1 MRVAARTW
9 PSVARALANHSGHFR
24 PLPGHFRPLARPATS
39 RPLPGHFEKYMFFPI
54 FSPPATSRPLP
65 AATCE
70 ATSRPLP
77 GHMGGCEVGRRPLP
91 GHFAACEVSS
101 RPHLSRQLETPHS
114 RAVPSQ
120 GTQEVK
126 RCAQQAPKEGVLP
139 CARPPPQGTVHFW
152 DHCVVGTLGQ
162 ADHGTSI
169 WLCSSPNKIVMLMLR
184 C

>member
-1 MRVAARTW
+1 MRRCW
-9 PSVARALANHSGHFR
+9 PCACKHKFVVRVPLGMMGWVCEGCGSHMAERSKGPCQSLR
-24 PLPGHFRPLARPATS
+24 PLPATS
-39 RPLPGHFEKYMFFPI
+39 RPLPGHLRARPLPGHFPATSKNTCFFPR

-139 CARPPPQGTVHFW
+139 CARPPPQG
-152 DHCVVGTLGQ
+152 
-162 ADHGTSI
+162 I
-169 WLCSSPNKIVMLMLR
+169 I
-184 C
+184 